1 MAKTVDIDKLKK
13 FLNKRK
19 TELEKNLISQEDLDD
34 EEGDT
39 ESEEDY
45 TNNAIAEGQIEL
57 IDEIL
62 KKL

>member
-1 MAKTVDIDKLKK
+1 MDTEKFKK
-13 FLNKRK
+13 FLKKRK
-19 TELEKNLISQEDLDD
+19 ADLEKCLISQEDLDA

-39 ESEEDY
+39 EFEEDNL
-45 TNNAIAEGQIEL
+45 NNAVAEGQIEL